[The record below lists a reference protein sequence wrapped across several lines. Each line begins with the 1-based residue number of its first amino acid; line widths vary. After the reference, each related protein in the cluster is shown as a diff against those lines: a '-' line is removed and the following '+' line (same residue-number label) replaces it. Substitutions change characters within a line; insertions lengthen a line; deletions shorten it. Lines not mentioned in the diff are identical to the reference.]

1 MLIVQK
7 YGGTSVGDAARVRA
21 AAGRIAETYLLG
33 HDVVA
38 VLSAQGDTTDELL
51 SLAAELNPSPPKREL
66 DMLLATGEQ
75 RSVALMAICLARMG
89 IPAVSLTGRQAGVRT
104 DAAHGDARIRRVDTS
119 RIRRELGRRR
129 VVLVAGFQGA
139 DDADDVTTL
148 GRGGSDTTAV
158 ALAAA
163 LGAARCQIF
172 TDVDGVYTSDPRRD
186 PAAKKYASISFDDM
200 LALCHGGAQVLMD
213 RSVELAR
220 RTGTRI
226 EVLSALRRAP
236 GTTVG

>member
-1 MLIVQK
+1 M
-7 YGGTSVGDAARVRA
+7 
-21 AAGRIAETYLLG
+21 
-33 HDVVA
+33 
-38 VLSAQGDTTDELL
+38 
-51 SLAAELNPSPPKREL
+51 
-66 DMLLATGEQ
+66 
-75 RSVALMAICLARMG
+75 
-89 IPAVSLTGRQAGVRT
+89 
-104 DAAHGDARIRRVDTS
+104 
-119 RIRRELGRRR
+119 
-129 VVLVAGFQGA
+129 VLVAGFQGA